1 MSYRSKYDKYW
12 VRKLDELIKA
22 IDTAYASGSSIIDI
36 SDIASY
42 GRRKPESWYGK
53 IILCKNNIVKD
64 NVMVHLKSLG
74 RILIDND
81 VLSRY
86 EFCFSFKVT
95 KDLKLVIERFSRD
108 SIKNYRSFSMVRGRS
123 REHSLINKVSKFRE
137 TPLGMN
143 CKCDPVFHGFLWH
156 ELSTLRATDL
166 PKKPGVYAI
175 RIIEK
180 GDDPIKVKYRL
191 ENVILKT
198 GWNELIKYVGNR
210 LIRVLQIRDCPVI
223 YIGSTESIRSRYKEL
238 AGRRHTA
245 FFPILALLL
254 NGWKLDYGFKTALS
268 ENKAIQLERDLKRK
282 YIGIHGTLPALVE
295 K

>member
-36 SDIASY
+36 SDISSY

-53 IILCKNNIVKD
+53 IVLCKNSIVKD

-74 RILIDND
+74 RVLLGND
-81 VLSRY
+81 VLKRY

-95 KDLKLVIERFSRD
+95 KDLKLEIERLSRD
-108 SIKNYRSFSMVRGRS
+108 YIKNYRSFPMIMRRS
-123 REHSLINKVSKFRE
+123 REHLMINKVSKFRE
-137 TPLGMN
+137 SPLGVK

-156 ELSTLRATDL
+156 ELSTLGASDL
-166 PKKPGVYAI
+166 PKKPGVYVI
-175 RIIEK
+175 RIIER
-180 GDDPIKVKYRL
+180 GDDPMRAKYLL
-191 ENVILKT
+191 EDIILKT
-198 GWNELIKYVGNR
+198 RWSELIKYVGNR
-210 LIRVLQIRDCPVI
+210 LIRILQIRDCPVI
-223 YIGSTESIRSRYKEL
+223 YIGSTESIRSRYKDL

-254 NGWKLDYGFKTALS
+254 SGWKLDYGFKIVSSKS
-268 ENKAIQLERDLKRK
+268 EAEQMERELKRK
-282 YIGIHGTLPALVE
+282 YICIHGILPALVE
-295 K
+295 E